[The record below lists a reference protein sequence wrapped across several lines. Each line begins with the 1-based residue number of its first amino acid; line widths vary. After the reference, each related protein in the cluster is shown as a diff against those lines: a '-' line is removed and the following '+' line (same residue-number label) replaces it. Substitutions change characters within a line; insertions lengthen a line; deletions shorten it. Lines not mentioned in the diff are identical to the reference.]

1 MTAWA
6 VYAWPSVLWQP
17 THGQRA
23 HLRHLG
29 TQVTV
34 LGDSDGPCAG
44 QTVWGEPDGEPDG
57 RQIAG
62 LAWDWVELAHG
73 VVAMADP
80 LAVITNVRLLSPQG
94 TVLTPLEAA
103 PLLNDLVH
111 ALPWQ
116 TEVQRALERL
126 GH

>member
-6 VYAWPSVLWQP
+6 VYAWPAVLWQRR
-17 THGQRA
+17 HRRERR
-23 HLRHLG
+23 LRHLG

-34 LGDSDGPCAG
+34 LGDSDEPSAG
-44 QTVWGEPDGEPDG
+44 QTVWGDPDGP
-57 RQIAG
+57 RVAG
-62 LAWDWVELAHG
+62 IAWDWIELGRG
-73 VVAMADP
+73 VVAIADP
-80 LAVITNVRLLSPQG
+80 MNVITNVLLLGPRR

-103 PLLNDLVH
+103 LLLNGLVH

-116 TEVQRALERL
+116 TEVQRALEQL

>member
-17 THGQRA
+17 VQAQEA

-34 LGDSDGPCAG
+34 LGDSDEPSAG

-57 RQIAG
+57 AQIAG
-62 LAWDWVELAHG
+62 IAWDWVELAHG

-80 LAVITNVRLLSPQG
+80 LAVITNVRLLTAQG